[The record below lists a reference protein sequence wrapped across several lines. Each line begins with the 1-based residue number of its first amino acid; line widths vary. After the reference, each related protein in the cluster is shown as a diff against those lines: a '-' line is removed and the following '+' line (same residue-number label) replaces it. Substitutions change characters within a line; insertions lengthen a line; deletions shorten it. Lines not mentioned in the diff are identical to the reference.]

1 MVLIRATCN
10 DCGDVD
16 LRPSSVTARRCT
28 TDGGATY
35 RFHCPVCRMVEI
47 READD
52 RIQGL
57 LALAGVKREEWR
69 LPLELWERP
78 PAGKPIN
85 HDDLIDF
92 HIALGGLP
100 EACPE
105 RRADPPRSRGVP
117 RIWVFLKKVCGQ

>member
-1 MVLIRATCN
+1 MT
-10 DCGDVD
+10 
-16 LRPSSVTARRCT
+16 
-28 TDGGATY
+28 
-35 RFHCPVCRMVEI
+35 EI
-47 READD
+47 KGADD

-105 RRADPPRSRGVP
+105 RRADPPRSRGGTKNLGFSQKGLRAIEFYCP
-117 RIWVFLKKVCGQ
+117 QTRRGYCLLNIFRTLFIYLYG